1 MRGLTSAAA
10 KFMGTLHGLL
20 SAHGDHELDCS
31 GVSAAP
37 PFSKKLSATGNG
49 SVTAGGALVSSRL
62 IVLAV
67 ESRLKPALFSEFNHP
82 PWLSDYR
89 RSRKRWQNLRNCC
102 MLG

>member
-37 PFSKKLSATGNG
+37 PFFK
-49 SVTAGGALVSSRL
+49 RE
-62 IVLAV
+62 V
-67 ESRLKPALFSEFNHP
+67 ERH
-82 PWLSDYR
+82 R
-89 RSRKRWQNLRNCC
+89 
-102 MLG
+102 